1 VKINPK
7 ETSNAA
13 RINASESI
21 PESCDI
27 TPKSPEKK
35 SESDIENE
43 AVKKAKLGE
52 FGTVETPAG
61 RRSARLANK
70 QASATPKKVK

>member
-1 VKINPK
+1 MNLK
-7 ETSNAA
+7 EISNTTPISTA
-13 RINASESI
+13 ESI

-27 TPKSPEKK
+27 TLKSPEKK

-43 AVKKAKLGE
+43 AQKITKMGE

-70 QASATPKKVK
+70 QASATPKKIK